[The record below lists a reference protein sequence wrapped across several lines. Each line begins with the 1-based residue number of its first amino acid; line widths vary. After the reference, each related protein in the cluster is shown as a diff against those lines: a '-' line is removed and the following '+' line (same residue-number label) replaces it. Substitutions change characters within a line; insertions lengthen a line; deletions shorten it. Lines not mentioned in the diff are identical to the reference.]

1 MLPKKFYNRDASV
14 VAMEIL
20 GCIIV
25 KKNEEILKGK
35 IVETEAYY
43 GLGDPASRAKNE
55 KIGKIME
62 GGAGISFIYMVHG
75 NWLFNITTMPEGK
88 ASGILIRAVE
98 PLKGIEKMKERR
110 GKDNIRDLTSGP
122 GKFTQAFG
130 IDNSYNGMKIYRKD
144 SPIYIENKREENF
157 EIVKSYRI
165 GVKEDLPFPLR
176 FYIKGNKFVSK
187 I

>member
-14 VAMEIL
+14 VAKELL

-25 KKNEEILKGK
+25 KKEEEILKGR

-55 KIGKIME
+55 RIGKIME
-62 GGAGISFIYMVHG
+62 GDAGISFIYMVHG
-75 NWLFNITTMPEGK
+75 NWLFNITTMPQGK

-98 PLKGIEKMKERR
+98 PLRGIDKMREKRR
-110 GKDNIRDLTSGP
+110 KNNIRDLTSGP

-130 IDNSYNGMKIYRKD
+130 IDNSYNGMKLYTRD
-144 SPIYIENKREENF
+144 SPIYIENKGDEKF
-157 EIVKSYRI
+157 EIVEAYRI